1 MAIEK
6 PTITHKY
13 ITLFNTEA
21 EYTEAYP
28 EFSEAN
34 WSDVGYPENTPD
46 TYRISR
52 RLSNMY
58 HKNTPPDYKFDGV
71 GEEDK
76 VVEQKEQ
83 IKKDDAGNWHI
94 VYEDIDIYPDARKTA
109 NFRLS
114 DYTDECIRKT
124 FFLEVV
130 WGYSG
135 WEWVDYRRILEDET
149 EETLTGGN
157 MYEIENI
164 VTVPHIIDGDRLYH
178 INDFL
183 NSQDNVTTVLGFNT
197 ENLVAANRA
206 FKRRT
211 ETLGASNSFLTLTLA
226 DSYDEKGVLL
236 DRFFGYGDTLANLE
250 EADELFKNTKVV
262 IDPESTVDVSER
274 YINMPKIKS
283 IDKLMNCG
291 VYTGIKFKM
300 ESLEELTGAFA
311 LTTFTDRV
319 IDVNSI
325 FLGDTLKQVKDLNHL
340 FYAAYFNAQVSGEE
354 GDEELKTVVNLDL
367 TDSEV
372 SEEDVI
378 DLSYLFAICGPQ
390 NYSYGD
396 NKIIANTT
404 LEINLD
410 FNHDVNLDYAFCN
423 INMGGH
429 STPTFASV
437 DKSYTTRG
445 YIWNGGF
452 QKIHL
457 NLNGNEEY
465 IRSLKW
471 ACAGLR
477 SDYPCRYIETPPIT
491 QVPNNNCD
499 DTKLYGNCVFNAD
512 VTYDFLNGEIETP
525 RASYGQFNGCTFN
538 TGCHFLNLPGLDRV
552 ELAGISFGEN
562 VPAEDR
568 ILPVVQNQNNH
579 TYRYFDI
586 RGSQFTG
593 LMTQN
598 IYIDALRFTKER
610 TKAGGSST
618 RINPFYGC
626 SQLTDVSNVH
636 IYYPDLDDVAD
647 TSIVRDTQFELNFT
661 GCTNMTRTPY
671 IHFNYYRKA
680 YSYFIV
686 NLSGLRNLTEVNFE
700 NFTLRCGSTAT
711 THSYKDC
718 VNLRYLKI
726 ATNTETG
733 FDASIFDIRGCIS
746 LDIETLQATLQKFGH
761 GIIAMLEST
770 WNSLNRDTQLYCLAH
785 AEVRVTDDNEYDP
798 TIVESNDENEFSST
812 EPSDNNDE

>member
-46 TYRISR
+46 NYRLSR

-58 HKNTPPDYKFDGV
+58 HKNTPPDYKFDSINDFV
-71 GEEDK
+71 T
-76 VVEQKEQ
+76 EQKEELE
-83 IKKDDAGNWHI
+83 KDSEDNWHI
-94 VYEDIDIYPDARKTA
+94 VYKDINIYPDARKTA

-114 DYTDECIRKT
+114 DYTDECIRKA

-135 WEWVDYRRILEDET
+135 WEWVDYRRILENDT
-149 EETLTGGN
+149 EEILTGGN
-157 MYEIENI
+157 MYEIKNI
-164 VTVPHIIDGDRLYH
+164 ITVPHIIDGDRLYH

-211 ETLGASNSFLTLTLA
+211 ETLGASDRFLTLTLA
-226 DSYDEKGVLL
+226 DSYNEKGILL
-236 DRFFGYGDTLANLE
+236 DRFFGYGNTLANLE

-262 IDPESTVDVSER
+262 IDSESTVDISER

-300 ESLEELTGAFA
+300 ESLEKLTGAFA

-325 FLGDTLKQVKDLNHL
+325 FLGDTLKHVKDLNHL

-354 GDEELKTVVNLDL
+354 GDTELKTIVNLDL

-378 DLSYLFAICGPQ
+378 NLSYLLAICGPR
-390 NYSYGD
+390 NYNGSSTG
-396 NKIIANTT
+396 IIANTT
-404 LEINLD
+404 LDVNLN
-410 FNHDVNLDYAFCN
+410 FNHNVNLDYAFSNVCR
-423 INMGGH
+423 GTH
-429 STPTFASV
+429 STLTFANV
-437 DKSYTTRG
+437 DKSYSTRT
-445 YIWNGGF
+445 YLYNGGF
-452 QKIHL
+452 QKIHF
-457 NLNGNEEY
+457 NVNNKEDY
-465 IRSLKW
+465 IRSIKW
-471 ACAGLR
+471 AFASLSSSTGHQ
-477 SDYPCRYIETPPIT
+477 STYIEVPIS

-499 DTKLYGNCVFNAD
+499 DTKIYANSIFNID
-512 VTYDFLNGEIETP
+512 VTYDFLRGPIETP
-525 RASYGQFNGCTFN
+525 RASYGQFNHCTFN
-538 TGCHFLNLPGLDRV
+538 VGCHFINLPGLDRV

-568 ILPVVQNQNNH
+568 ILPIVQNQNDH

-586 RGSQFTG
+586 RGSQFTA
-593 LMTQN
+593 LETQN
-598 IYIDALRFTKER
+598 IYIDALRFTKEG
-610 TKAGGSST
+610 TKYGGSST

-636 IYYPDLDDVAD
+636 IYYPDLDDRAD
-647 TSIVRDTQFELNFT
+647 TSIARTTSFELNFT
-661 GCTNMTRTPY
+661 GCTNMTKTPY

-700 NFTLRCGSTAT
+700 NFSLRCGSTAEK
-711 THSYKDC
+711 HLYKDC
-718 VNLRYLKI
+718 ENLVYLKI
-726 ATNTETG
+726 ATNMETG
-733 FDASIFDIRGCIS
+733 FDSGTFDIRGCLR
-746 LDIETLQATLQKFGH
+746 LDIPTLEATLNKFGH
-761 GIIAMLEST
+761 GTMLMLKST
-770 WNSLNRDTQLYCLAH
+770 WDQLSQETQAYCVAH
-785 AEVRVTDDNEYDP
+785 AEVRVTEDSSYY
-798 TIVESNDENEFSST
+798 ESSNTNSEES
-812 EPSDNNDE
+812 